1 MSEKAPG
8 FEEYTPSRLEWL
20 TTLLNSIIQFINS
33 SGGSISYLCLPG
45 DDGKTIIF
53 HVRHPSNMDQE
64 RLINAAD
71 KVKELALSMAR
82 SYKWESWLEIKIE
95 FDPIDR

>member
-33 SGGSISYLCLPG
+33 SESSISYLYLPEG
-45 DDGKTIIF
+45 DGKTIVLF
-53 HVRHPSNMDQE
+53 VKYPSNMDQE
-64 RLINAAD
+64 Q
-71 KVKELALSMAR
+71 VELATNRVNELATNMAR
-82 SYKWESWLEIKIE
+82 SYKWESWLNIE
-95 FDPIDR
+95 VRFDPIDK

>member
-20 TTLLNSIIQFINS
+20 TTLLNSIIQFVNADNN
-33 SGGSISYLCLPG
+33 SISYLYLPE
-45 DDGKTIIF
+45 DDGKTIVL

-64 RLINAAD
+64 Q
-71 KVKELALSMAR
+71 VKKFANKANELAVTMAR
-82 SYKWESWLEIKIE
+82 SYKWESWLNIEIRY
-95 FDPIDR
+95 DPADK